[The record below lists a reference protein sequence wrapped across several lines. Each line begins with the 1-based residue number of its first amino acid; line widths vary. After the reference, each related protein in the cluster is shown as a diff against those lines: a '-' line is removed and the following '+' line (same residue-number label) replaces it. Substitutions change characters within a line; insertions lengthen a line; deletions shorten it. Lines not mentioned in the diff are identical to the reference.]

1 MSIIERVR
9 GVAET
14 LTPAERQLVKEVIA
28 KPRDIALG
36 TASEL
41 ARRTGVHEATASR
54 LARKLGFDSYADFRD
69 AIRDEFIIRTD
80 PATRVRKTLAS
91 ADRSGLLPNLV
102 DQEVEAL
109 TRLPDYVTEE
119 QLGAVA
125 GELINRRKIFIFA
138 TGNAETLAVL
148 LNRRLRRMA
157 LDAVLLR
164 GDGRDIAEEVLPM
177 DRQDALI
184 LLAFRRQPRLYAP
197 LVERTQKLRA
207 LTVAIADSI
216 GPSLSPSADHLL
228 SAPRSGTGD
237 AFQTLTVP
245 MAICNGLV
253 LAIAR
258 SNGRKSLRYL
268 ESLGELL
275 ADFER
280 R

>member
-9 GVAET
+9 SVAES

-41 ARRTGVHEATASR
+41 AQRTGVHEATASR
-54 LARKLGFDSYADFRD
+54 LARKLGFDSYAEFRD

-91 ADRSGLLPNLV
+91 ADRKGLLSNLV

-109 TRLPDYVTEE
+109 TRLPDYVTED
-119 QLGAVA
+119 QLAA
-125 GELINRRKIFIFA
+125 IAAQLINRRKIFVFA

-157 LDAVLLR
+157 LDAVLLT
-164 GDGRDIAEEVLPM
+164 GDGRDVAEQILPM
-177 DRQDALI
+177 DRQDGLI

-197 LVERTQKLRA
+197 LVERAQKVKA

-228 SAPRSGTGD
+228 SAPRAGTGD

-253 LAIAR
+253 LATAR

-268 ESLGELL
+268 EGLGELL

>member
-1 MSIIERVR
+1 MS
-9 GVAET
+9 
-14 LTPAERQLVKEVIA
+14 
-28 KPRDIALG
+28 
-36 TASEL
+36 
-41 ARRTGVHEATASR
+41 
-54 LARKLGFDSYADFRD
+54 KLGFDSYAEFRD

-91 ADRSGLLPNLV
+91 ADRKGLLSNLV

-109 TRLPDYVTEE
+109 TRLPDYVTED
-119 QLGAVA
+119 QLAA
-125 GELINRRKIFIFA
+125 IAAQLINRRKIFVFA

-157 LDAVLLR
+157 LDAVLLT
-164 GDGRDIAEEVLPM
+164 GDGRDVAEQILPM
-177 DRQDALI
+177 DRQDGLI

-197 LVERTQKLRA
+197 LVERAQKVKA

-228 SAPRSGTGD
+228 SAPRAGTGD

-253 LAIAR
+253 LATAR

-268 ESLGELL
+268 EGLGELL